1 MVLPS
6 GGRAADRRTQPLGPV
21 NRVTRPKVRYCER
34 KCTDKIVRTAPGR
47 AVPDGTANVSVGRR
61 PAAYR
66 ELADQLRQRILQSE
80 GGRLPTEAELTQEY
94 RVSRHTVRRAYQ
106 ELVAEGVVR
115 RTPGRG
121 TFPAP
126 PGQYVRSFGS
136 LEDLIAQSEDT
147 EMEVLRPL
155 APVSAPD
162 DEVRSRLMAR
172 QVMELRIRRLNSGLP
187 FSQTTALF
195 PLPVGR
201 KLERFDWLRGTGAR
215 HHATVLALLDQV
227 LFRSPA
233 VAEQVITV
241 APVPADVA
249 VQIDCEPGQQVL
261 RIDRLFLDRDDRPI
275 ELAINYFNPERYSYR
290 MMMTRT
296 LKD

>member
-1 MVLPS
+1 MVRTEAAA
-6 GGRAADRRTQPLGPV
+6 RAALDT
-21 NRVTRPKVRYCER
+21 N
-34 KCTDKIVRTAPGR
+34 
-47 AVPDGTANVSVGRR
+47 ANMSIGRR

-66 ELADQLRQRILQSE
+66 ELADQLRERILKSE

-106 ELVAEGVVR
+106 ELVADGVVR

-162 DEVRSRLMAR
+162 EEVRRGLMAR
-172 QVMELRIRRLNSGLP
+172 QVMELRIRRLNRGLP
-187 FSQTTALF
+187 FSQTTATF

-201 KLERFDWLRGTGAR
+201 KLERFDWLHDTGAR

-241 APVPADVA
+241 APVPPDVA

-261 RIDRLFLDRDDRPI
+261 RIDRLFVDRDGRPI
-275 ELAINYFNPERYSYR
+275 ELAVNYFNPERYSYR